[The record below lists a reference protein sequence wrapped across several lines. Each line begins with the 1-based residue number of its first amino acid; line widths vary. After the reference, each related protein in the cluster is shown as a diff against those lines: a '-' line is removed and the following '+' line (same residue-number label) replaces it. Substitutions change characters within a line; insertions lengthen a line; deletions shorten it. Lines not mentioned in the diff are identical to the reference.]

1 MGLGSEEV
9 GIPYAQKATKD
20 RDILLQWCLL
30 EMLVHG
36 LSTGKEF
43 VEVIKPD
50 IQGNT
55 QANRTPDAVPATYP
69 ASEAEHILLI
79 DTKFGDFLLIGG
91 EGDEVFCNVFV
102 RPGGLEKPSLC
113 GVGIGRRLGRGEGL
127 GRNQEQRRFRIG
139 IAQGLG
145 NMCAVD
151 VGHKMELQAPITI
164 RFQGL
169 CYHDRPT
176 KLVVSYRDCTLPRV
190 ETHRSDPPMPMLT
203 MVLIFFPV

>member
-9 GIPYAQKATKD
+9 GIPYAQKTTKD
-20 RDILLQWCLL
+20 RDILLQWCLF

-43 VEVIKPD
+43 VEVVKPN
-50 IQGNT
+50 IQGNA

-69 ASEAEHILLI
+69 ACEAEHVLLV

-91 EGDEVFCNVFV
+91 EGDEVFCDVFV
-102 RPGGLEKPSLC
+102 RPSGLEKPSLG
-113 GVGIGRRLGRGEGL
+113 GVGIGRRLGGGEGL
-127 GRNQEQRRFRIG
+127 GRHEEQRRFRIG

-145 NMCAVD
+145 NVCAVD

-176 KLVVSYRDCTLPRV
+176 KLFVSYRDCTLPGG
-190 ETHRSDPPMPMLT
+190 ETHRSDPPMPILT